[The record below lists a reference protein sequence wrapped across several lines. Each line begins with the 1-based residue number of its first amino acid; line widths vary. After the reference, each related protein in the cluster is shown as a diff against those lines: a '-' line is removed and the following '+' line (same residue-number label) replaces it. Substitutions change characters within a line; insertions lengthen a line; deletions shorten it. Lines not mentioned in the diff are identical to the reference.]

1 MSAAPVLSLHLDTT
15 QERPVVV
22 GTDIKVSQIA
32 FEYERK
38 RMTPDEVVE
47 AHPHLGLADVHAAL
61 AFFYDNRAAIQE
73 DWRQTAEL
81 IRELQQVYPPRAPSR

>member
-1 MSAAPVLSLHLDTT
+1 MQAARQRPHIDDSMR
-15 QERPVVV
+15 RPVIT

-38 RMTPDEVVE
+38 GMTPDEIVE
-47 AHPHLGLADVHAAL
+47 APPHLRLADVHAAL
-61 AFFYDNRAAIQE
+61 AFFYDKRAAIQE

-81 IRELQQVYPPRAPSR
+81 IRELQQVYPPRAPSG